1 MLETDSEIYPAM
13 LSLDNKNYILL
24 LESGKLKIHGSGLK
38 GKHMPIVCDLFRDVL
53 CHAIF
58 SKTDLINIFKR
69 FRDLSKFSITDF
81 QVRIYPSKVDYK
93 QNTLYRK
100 LLKQLASAGYP
111 VVAGSGM
118 EYVKTTSNYKPVM
131 LFSKQD
137 QIDTAYYK
145 KRLAKIASRILRKPA
160 KALLEW
166 FNEGATTLG
175 DFN

>member
-1 MLETDSEIYPAM
+1 METDSETYPAM
-13 LSLDNKNYILL
+13 LSLDQKNYVLL
-24 LESGKLKIHGSGLK
+24 LDNGKLKIHGSGLK
-38 GKHMPIVCDLFRDVL
+38 GKHLMIICDLFRDVL

-58 SKTDLINIFKR
+58 DKTDLIKVFKR
-69 FRDLSKFSITDF
+69 FRDLTKFSLTDF
-81 QVRIYPSKVDYK
+81 RVRIYPSKVDYK

-118 EYVKTTSNYKPVM
+118 EFVKAVDGYRPVM
-131 LFSKQD
+131 LFSEQD
-137 QIDTAYYK
+137 RIDYVYYK
-145 KRLAKIASRILRKPA
+145 RRLAKLASRILRKPA

-175 DFN
+175 DFT